1 MLTNMKAMILA
12 AGVGSRLKQ
21 LTQST
26 PKCLMQAGGK
36 TLLEHVIIKLK
47 AAGVTE
53 LAINV
58 HHHAEQVTSFLLT
71 KRNFGLPIHISYEST
86 LLDTG
91 GGVKKVQ
98 AFFEDESAF
107 IVHNAD
113 VYCTAPLQDLLDAH
127 SQRNAVATLAVMKRE
142 SQRGLFFN
150 NSMQL
155 VGWSEESGRSAIEP
169 TSSTLFAFSGISICS
184 HELFGYMSNE
194 PKFSIIEPFLAAA
207 RANSRVYGE
216 VISAHDWVDIGT
228 PENLQALQ
236 KKLEL
241 SSKKS
246 P

>member
-1 MLTNMKAMILA
+1 MIFA

-71 KRNFGLPIHISYEST
+71 KKNFGLPIHISYESS

-91 GGVKKVQ
+91 GGLKKVQ
-98 AFFEDESAF
+98 AFFEDESTF

-113 VYCTAPLQDLLDAH
+113 VYCSASITEVVEFH
-127 SQRNAVATLAVMKRE
+127 EKHGAVATLAIMQRE

-150 NSMQL
+150 DSMQL
-155 VGWSEESGRSAIEP
+155 VGWTEESNQNAIE
-169 TSSTLFAFSGISICS
+169 TKAGDLYSFSGMSICS
-184 HELFGYMSNE
+184 HELFSHMGNQS
-194 PKFSIIEPFLAAA
+194 KFSIIEPFLAAA
-207 RANSRVYGE
+207 RATGRVYGKL
-216 VISAHDWVDIGT
+216 IRSDDWIDIGT
-228 PENLQALQ
+228 PAHLSALQ
-236 KKLEL
+236 KKLA
-241 SSKKS
+241 

>member
-1 MLTNMKAMILA
+1 MKAMILA

-71 KRNFGLPIHISYEST
+71 KKNFGLPIHVSYESS

-98 AFFEDESAF
+98 AFFEDEAAF

-113 VYCTAPLQDLLDAH
+113 IYCTTPLQDLLDAH
-127 SQRNAVATLAVMKRE
+127 STRNAVATLAVMKRE

-150 NSMQL
+150 DSMQL
-155 VGWSEESGRSAIEP
+155 VGWTEESGRSVVDP
-169 TSSTLFAFSGISICS
+169 TSSNLLAFSGISICS
-184 HELFGYMSNE
+184 HELFSYLSQE

-207 RANSRVYGE
+207 RATGRVYGE
-216 VISAHDWVDIGT
+216 EIQANDWVDIGT
-228 PENLQALQ
+228 PENLHALQ
-236 KKLEL
+236 KKLE
-241 SSKKS
+241 SFSKKIQ
-246 P
+246 